1 LSQYSTSQ
9 GLPLAP
15 ILKRFLAVLIDGLIL
30 GIPMVILIMI
40 PLVPVI
46 MTAIQSGQEPD
57 PAMIQAAMGTTAIAF
72 LLIAAVLPVLYE
84 GLMLARNGQ
93 TLGKKWMNIR
103 VVTPAGG
110 KISGGQAWTRA
121 LVRVACVF
129 ILPTMLSAMCG
140 LFACLNPLL
149 VIGYYVIGMVTK
161 EKTAPHDMAAK
172 TRVITLDGGYVPP
185 AQSLRPSPP
194 PSRPAPPAG
203 RPVPPPPA
211 ARPPQQQMPEATVM
225 LEFTGMLTCTSG
237 ALEGQHFEI
246 GDGVTIG
253 RDARV
258 AQIVVADSR
267 ISSKHAW
274 VGKVNGVITV
284 RDAGSTNGTF
294 INALGTRITEAPL
307 KNGDTIIL
315 ADDAIRFKYL
325 G

>member
-1 LSQYSTSQ
+1 LSQYSTPQ
-9 GLPLAP
+9 TLPLAP
-15 ILKRFLAVLIDGLIL
+15 ILKRFLALLIDGLLL

-40 PLVPVI
+40 PLVPAI
-46 MTAIQSGQEPD
+46 MTAVQSGAQPD
-57 PAMIQAAMGTTAIAF
+57 PAMIQAAMGTTAIVF

-110 KISGGQAWTRA
+110 KISSGQAWTRA
-121 LVRVACVF
+121 LVRIACVF
-129 ILPTMLSAMCG
+129 ILPMLLSAMCG
-140 LFACLNPLL
+140 FFACLNPLL

-172 TRVITLDGGYVPP
+172 TRVITLDGGFVPP
-185 AQSLRPSPP
+185 TQSLRPSPP
-194 PSRPAPPAG
+194 VGRPAPPAG
-203 RPVPPPPA
+203 RPAPPPPA
-211 ARPPQQQMPEATVM
+211 ARPPQQMPEATVM

-284 RDAGSTNGTF
+284 RDVGSTNGTF
-294 INALGTRITEAPL
+294 INALGTRVTEAPL

>member
-1 LSQYSTSQ
+1 MSQYSTSQ

-46 MTAIQSGQEPD
+46 MTAIQTGQEPN

-172 TRVITLDGGYVPP
+172 TRVITLDGGFVPP

-284 RDAGSTNGTF
+284 RDVGSTNGTF